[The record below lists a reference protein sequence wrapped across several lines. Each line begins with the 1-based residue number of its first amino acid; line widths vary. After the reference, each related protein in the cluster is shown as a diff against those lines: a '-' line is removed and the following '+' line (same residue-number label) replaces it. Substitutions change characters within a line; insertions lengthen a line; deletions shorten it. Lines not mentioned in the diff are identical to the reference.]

1 MLVENYVGLLF
12 LQTMIMV
19 KLLNAV
25 MFTWLLFIGC
35 VVSKEITCQ
44 PQIGIS
50 TMEVMCAN
58 LCTSK
63 IKIEKLLLA
72 GFCVSATTWDI
83 LN

>member
-1 MLVENYVGLLF
+1 
-12 LQTMIMV
+12 MIMV

-35 VVSKEITCQ
+35 VVSEEITCQ
-44 PQIGIS
+44 PHIGIS

-63 IKIEKLLLA
+63 MEI
-72 GFCVSATTWDI
+72 
-83 LN
+83 

>member
-1 MLVENYVGLLF
+1 MLIENYVGLLF

-25 MFTWLLFIGC
+25 MFTLLFIGC
-35 VVSKEITCQ
+35 VVSEEITCQ
-44 PQIGIS
+44 PHIGIS

-63 IKIEKLLLA
+63 MEIKKKVV
-72 GFCVSATTWDI
+72 FCWF
-83 LN
+83 LF